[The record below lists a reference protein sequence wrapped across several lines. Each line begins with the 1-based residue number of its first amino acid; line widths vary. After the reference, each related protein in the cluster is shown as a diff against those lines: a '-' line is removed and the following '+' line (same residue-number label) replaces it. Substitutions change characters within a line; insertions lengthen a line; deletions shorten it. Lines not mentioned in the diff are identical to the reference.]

1 VASVVVDGIAVPIP
15 IGGHPGLDFCN
26 TRAGWGS
33 PRPKEY
39 LKAHAHLSV
48 WARENGLLSA
58 PTTAR
63 LRRVAAAN
71 PEAAQRVVDRAIGF
85 RDALYAVLTRAA
97 RPRDWSVLNDEV
109 RRSVAASH
117 LAPTEAGLPAT
128 WVLTPPRAVTLEL
141 PLLAVAHAA
150 ADLLTSPAGV
160 TVAACPGQGCGWLFT
175 DPRQRRRWCSMA
187 WCGNRS
193 KVRRHAERHR
203 NAERQRHAGAPG

>member
-1 VASVVVDGIAVPIP
+1 MASVVVDGIAVPIS
-15 IGGHPGLDFCN
+15 IGGHPALDFCN

-33 PRPKEY
+33 PQPKEY
-39 LKAHAHLSV
+39 LKAHAHLCV

-58 PTTAR
+58 TATAR
-63 LRRVAAAN
+63 LRRAAEAD
-71 PEAAQRVVDRAIGF
+71 PGAAQRVVDRAVGF
-85 RDALYAVLTRAA
+85 RDALYAVLTDAA
-97 RPRDWSVLNDEV
+97 QRRDWRVLNDEV
-109 RRSVAASH
+109 RLAVAAAH

-128 WVLTPPRAVTLEL
+128 WVLAPPRTITVEL

-160 TVAACPGQGCGWLFT
+160 TVAACPGRGCGWLFT

-203 NAERQRHAGAPG
+203 HAEAGG